1 MKERTLVNLSTQAL
15 AIVMEFFS
23 DVELLCDV
31 LVACKKRNVS
41 VHLLLDRSNL
51 NLFVDMWRGLELDGK
66 NFPVSTCEPLTFQP
80 SSVRTCSNRSRLTG
94 AGGGVLLCNFFAR

>member
-1 MKERTLVNLSTQAL
+1 MQAL

-31 LVACKKRNVS
+31 LVACKKRNVA

-51 NLFVDMWRGLELDGK
+51 DLFVDMWRGLQLDGK
-66 NFPVSTCEPLTFQP
+66 NFPVSAREPLTFQP
-80 SSVRTCSNRSRLTG
+80 SS
-94 AGGGVLLCNFFAR
+94 A

>member
-1 MKERTLVNLSTQAL
+1 MKERTLVNLSMQAL

-66 NFPVSTCEPLTFQP
+66 NFPVSACEPLTFQP

-94 AGGGVLLCNFFAR
+94 GGGEVLLCNFFAR

>member
-23 DVELLCDV
+23 DVELLSDV

-66 NFPVSTCEPLTFQP
+66 NFPVSACEPSTFQP
-80 SSVRTCSNRSRLTG
+80 SSARTCSNRSRLTG
-94 AGGGVLLCNFFAR
+94 GWGGG